1 MLFLVG
7 VQMSNPNQNQEEEIN
22 LVEKVSEYV
31 STDTITDVKSGIF
44 NLFTMLYQQ
53 YSLEY
58 GPVNA
63 LKMSIGYLNDIIDHF
78 QSILEETD
86 TNN

>member
-1 MLFLVG
+1 
-7 VQMSNPNQNQEEEIN
+7 MSNPNQNQEEEIN

>member
-1 MLFLVG
+1 
-7 VQMSNPNQNQEEEIN
+7 MSNHNQNSDENIN
-22 LVEKVSEYV
+22 LVETVSEYV

-44 NLFTMLYQQ
+44 NLFTMLYHQM
-53 YSLEY
+53 SMEY

-78 QSILEETD
+78 QKILEDTD
-86 TNN
+86 TIN